1 MKKAVWLLIV
11 CCGLFALPRA
21 YAQNWQWARSSTC
34 SSFLGGSEGFL
45 VKADPYN
52 NVFMAG
58 FYYGDSVC
66 IGNTTYYNPINATNN
81 VQTLIVK
88 YDSAGNIL
96 WSKAGQHGQSHP
108 IAITTDHKGN
118 LYVFGYFTTDSV
130 RFGDNLLINT
140 GYDFLHPLSNT
151 CYFLLKYDE
160 TGNLLWSDN
169 GSGNI
174 HPDGDYLKAGGMA
187 ADASGDIY
195 IASTFNTDTLKIGG
209 NRLINSNGADSTD
222 DIFVAKYNTSGNVL
236 WAKSFGGTNND
247 YVLDVASN
255 GSKVFFAGYFT
266 SGRINF
272 GSYTLYNSRKK
283 GYVTC
288 MDLSGNIIWA
298 QSTGSKGKTRC
309 VAPDKK
315 GNVYVAGGFT
325 DTLGF
330 DTYNIIN
337 NYGGYYLTRF
347 DSTGNMQTPK
357 ILKPVNS
364 LVSCCDV
371 YSMTTDACNDVWIS
385 INMENGKGI
394 SVDNTTDVY
403 PPGGS
408 QDPTMVAGYNSA
420 GTLIDHVELRSGGGY
435 NTGLSNTGLSADS
448 KGNIFF
454 TGDFRIIDPFVIGP
468 DSLHLYG
475 GQQTNIFVAKY
486 KPQTECSDPDQ
497 PVYPAVPVI
506 KIYPDPARDETVLSY
521 TGDLGVG
528 ATMTIRD
535 ISGRMIRIIP
545 LTTQITPFSV
555 ADLAQGIYM
564 CMIHVAG
571 RELYTLRLVVVR

>member
-11 CCGLFALPRA
+11 CCGLFALPGA

-96 WSKAGQHGQSHP
+96 WSKAGQHGQSRP

-140 GYDFLHPLSNT
+140 GYDFIHPLNNT

-195 IASTFNTDTLKIGG
+195 IASTFNTDTLKIGS
-209 NRLINSNGADSTD
+209 NRLINSNGTDSTD

-309 VAPDKK
+309 VATDKK

-403 PPGGS
+403 PPNGS
-408 QDPTMVAGYNSA
+408 QDPTMFAGYNSA

-506 KIYPDPARDETVLSY
+506 KIYPDPARNETVLSY

-528 ATMTIRD
+528 ATMTVRD